1 MQSFRT
7 SRTATTNTTIAASN
21 ASMLTSM
28 PPTEN
33 AAVGGKAFGT
43 TGAAR
48 GTTAVKR
55 AALGDLSNAK
65 LKVAAKKSTAGVF
78 QGTSALTG
86 VPANARATSKAV
98 VAGNGRVAT
107 KGFGGSSTMAED
119 MALDAVGRVSDVID
133 LVDEDDDVEAKL
145 AVAPYEDID
154 AYDDDD
160 AQCVT
165 EYVTEIFAYLRQ
177 KELAERINA
186 NYMSLQ
192 TDITPKMRAILIDW
206 MVDVHV
212 KFKLLSETMFLSVS
226 IVDRFL
232 SIKPISRHKLQLIGI
247 TSMLVA
253 AKYEELFCPEVR
265 DFVFICDNAYSKD
278 EILATEIQILNALNF
293 SLTPATPLHFLRRFS
308 KAARSDSTTHTLS
321 KYLAELTLPEYELLA
336 FKPSTIA
343 AASVYVARAM
353 RQITPYWTPTLE
365 HYTQL
370 SVDGVRSC
378 AIALNEALVRSST
391 TTLKATRR
399 KFSSPKLMSVGRI
412 AALPTL
418 PF

>member
-1 MQSFRT
+1 
-7 SRTATTNTTIAASN
+7 
-21 ASMLTSM
+21 
-28 PPTEN
+28 
-33 AAVGGKAFGT
+33 
-43 TGAAR
+43 
-48 GTTAVKR
+48 
-55 AALGDLSNAK
+55 
-65 LKVAAKKSTAGVF
+65 
-78 QGTSALTG
+78 
-86 VPANARATSKAV
+86 
-98 VAGNGRVAT
+98 
-107 KGFGGSSTMAED
+107 

-133 LVDEDDDVEAKL
+133 LIDEDEEVELEQEKL

-154 AYDDDD
+154 AFDDDD

-165 EYVTEIFAYLRQ
+165 EYVSEIFAYLRQ
-177 KELAERINA
+177 KELAERVNA

-192 TDITPKMRAILIDW
+192 SDLTPKMRSILIDW
-206 MVDVHV
+206 MVDVHL
-212 KFKLLSETMFLSVS
+212 KFNLLSETMFLTVS

-232 SIKPISRHKLQLIGI
+232 ALKPISRHKLQLVGI
-247 TSMLVA
+247 TAMLIA

-265 DFVFICDNAYSKD
+265 DFVFICDNSFSKD
-278 EILATEIQILNALNF
+278 EILGLEIQILNALNF

-321 KYLAELTLPEYELLA
+321 KYLAELSLLDYEMLA
-336 FKPSTIA
+336 FQPSTIA

-370 SVDGVRSC
+370 SVNGIRQC
-378 AIALNEALVRSST
+378 ATALNNALLRTST
-391 TTLKATRR
+391 STLKATRR
-399 KFSSPKLMSVGRI
+399 KFSSPKLMCVGRI

>member
-1 MQSFRT
+1 
-7 SRTATTNTTIAASN
+7 
-21 ASMLTSM
+21 
-28 PPTEN
+28 
-33 AAVGGKAFGT
+33 
-43 TGAAR
+43 
-48 GTTAVKR
+48 
-55 AALGDLSNAK
+55 
-65 LKVAAKKSTAGVF
+65 
-78 QGTSALTG
+78 
-86 VPANARATSKAV
+86 
-98 VAGNGRVAT
+98 
-107 KGFGGSSTMAED
+107 

-133 LVDEDDDVEAKL
+133 LVDEDEEVKL

-165 EYVTEIFAYLRQ
+165 EYVSEIFAYLRQ
-177 KELAERINA
+177 KELAERVSP

-192 TDITPKMRAILIDW
+192 TDITPKMRAILVDW

-232 SIKPISRHKLQLIGI
+232 SVKSISRHSLQLVGI
-247 TSMLVA
+247 TAMLIA

-265 DFVFICDNAYSKD
+265 DFLFISDNAYSKE
-278 EILATEIQILNALNF
+278 EILALEIQILNALNF

-321 KYLAELTLPEYELLA
+321 KYLAELTLPEYEMLA
-336 FKPSTIA
+336 YKPSTVA

-353 RQITPYWTPTLE
+353 RHITPYWTPTLE

-370 SVDGVRSC
+370 SVDGIRQC
-378 AIALNEALVRSST
+378 ATALNEVLVRSST
-391 TTLKATRR
+391 STLKATRR
-399 KFSSPKLMSVGRI
+399 KFWVPKLMSVGRI

>member
-1 MQSFRT
+1 M
-7 SRTATTNTTIAASN
+7 
-21 ASMLTSM
+21 
-28 PPTEN
+28 
-33 AAVGGKAFGT
+33 
-43 TGAAR
+43 
-48 GTTAVKR
+48 
-55 AALGDLSNAK
+55 
-65 LKVAAKKSTAGVF
+65 F
-78 QGTSALTG
+78 QGTSAVTG
-86 VPANARATSKAV
+86 VPANARTSKAV
-98 VAGNGRVAT
+98 VGGAGRA
-107 KGFGGSSTMAED
+107 KGFGGSAMAED
-119 MALDAVGRVSDVID
+119 MALDGVGRVSDVID
-133 LVDEDDDVEAKL
+133 LIDEDDEPEVVEPKL

-165 EYVTEIFAYLRQ
+165 EYVTEIFGYLRQ
-177 KELAERINA
+177 KELAERVNA

-192 TDITPKMRAILIDW
+192 TDITPKMRAILVDW
-206 MVDVHV
+206 MVDVHL

-232 SIKPISRHKLQLIGI
+232 SIKPISRHKLQLVGI
-247 TSMLVA
+247 TAMLIA

-265 DFVFICDNAYSKD
+265 DFVFICDNAYTKD
-278 EILATEIQILNALNF
+278 DILALEIQMLNALNF

-370 SVDGVRSC
+370 SVDGIRQC
-378 AIALNEALVRSST
+378 ATALNDALVRSST
-391 TTLKATRR
+391 STLKATRR